1 MLADALL
8 YDLNPLYYTVP
19 STGTPE
25 NDFRTLYTQLNSRE
39 LTRLAHRPEV
49 MIRQCSIGVPE
60 LFPQDEC
67 GSLRSVGGVPLLS
80 PTNGVCYTFNFH
92 GGKHP
97 PRPVVTTLY
106 PGSNYGLKLQLNIE
120 GTLESHRLER
130 TFVDRDSQFFH

>member
-1 MLADALL
+1 MSFVADALL

-19 STGTPE
+19 SATSTTPE
-25 NDFRTLYTQLNSRE
+25 NDFLTLYTQLNSSE

-49 MIRQCSIGVPE
+49 MISQCAIGISG
-60 LFPQDEC
+60 LYPQDEC

-92 GGKHP
+92 GGGGGSTL
-97 PRPVVTTLY
+97 RPVVTTLY

-120 GTLESHRLER
+120 GKSSLPG
-130 TFVDRDSQFFH
+130 FK